1 LTETEESLAAPRLYT
16 RPDYRLWWLGNAAS
30 SIGSRTSAVAVPIV
44 VLALTRSARQA
55 SLVAAVE
62 ALPFLVLSLPA
73 GVFVDRFSRK
83 AAMVGAS
90 LVSML
95 ATAAIPVAYTTHSL
109 TVGLI
114 YVAALVNGTAAVV
127 FEIAQA
133 ASLPH
138 VVDAGQLGAA
148 SGQAEMIWGISAVL
162 GPPVAGLLLEVSVAA
177 PFTLDAVSFLV
188 VAACIFAIRAGLGP
202 RRPLAPVVWKQDL
215 TAGVRELLSRP
226 KLRGI
231 TGLTLVG
238 DFLFAG
244 VSLLMIVLVQRG
256 GGSAATV
263 GVVFSAAAVGG
274 IVGSAV
280 ANRLE
285 RRLGLVTLVVAKHWL
300 TALAFP
306 LLVFDLPAVAIATV
320 WAFVNLTVAV
330 LNVVQMR
337 YLLAVVRADVLG
349 RVQGVTNFLSY
360 GSLPL
365 GLAATGFA
373 LDAVGGPHT
382 VLVISGVLVLLAVYS
397 SLSRAI
403 HSREPQ

>member
-1 LTETEESLAAPRLYT
+1 MTGTEERLTARRLYT
-16 RPDYRLWWLGNAAS
+16 TPDYRLWWLGNVAS
-30 SIGSRTSAVAVPIV
+30 SVGSRTSAVAVPIV

-62 ALPFLVLSLPA
+62 AVPFLLLSLPV
-73 GVFVDRFSRK
+73 GVLVDRFSRK
-83 AAMVGAS
+83 ALMTGAS

-95 ATAAIPVAYTTHSL
+95 AVAAIPAAYTGHAL

-114 YVAALVNGTAAVV
+114 YAAAAVNGTAAVV
-127 FEIAQA
+127 FETAQA
-133 ASLPH
+133 ASLPA
-138 VVDAGQLGAA
+138 VVDAERLGAA

-162 GPPVAGLLLEVSVAA
+162 GPPLAGLLLEVSIAA
-177 PFTLDAVSFLV
+177 PFILDAASFLV
-188 VAACIFAIRAGLGP
+188 VAVVILAIRARLGP
-202 RRPLAPVVWKQDL
+202 RRPLPPVVWRQDL

-226 KLRGI
+226 KLRSI
-231 TGLTLVG
+231 TGLTLLG
-238 DFLFAG
+238 DLLFAG
-244 VSLLMIVLVQRG
+244 ISLLMIVLVQRG

-263 GVVFSAAAVGG
+263 GLVFSGAAVGG

-306 LLVFDLPAVAIATV
+306 LLALGLPAVAVAAV
-320 WAFVNLTVAV
+320 WAFVNLLVSV

-337 YLLAVVRADVLG
+337 YLLAVVPPETLG
-349 RVQGVTNFLSY
+349 RVQGVTNFLSF

-365 GLAATGFA
+365 GLAATGFV
-373 LDAVGGPHT
+373 LDALGGPDT
-382 VLVISGVLVLLAVYS
+382 VLVVSAVLVLIALYCSA
-397 SLSRAI
+397 SRAI
-403 HSREPQ
+403 RAKEEM